1 VDTSRRSAPAL
12 NRARAEASAAV
23 CAVVAKPGRRISL
36 CLRDLAAEGVSMT
49 TLQQVRITESD
60 DGCDPLAVIGRALNR
75 AAERGYHD
83 PNAVPPEWLA
93 R

>member
-1 VDTSRRSAPAL
+1 VRCSG
-12 NRARAEASAAV
+12 EAWTAH
-23 CAVVAKPGRRISL
+23 L
-36 CLRDLAAEGVSMT
+36 TFLRDLAAEGVSMT